1 MAFAVGAEVVVKPLA
16 NKRGVIVQT
25 APDGR
30 YRVRVENVTVWCRE
44 ADVAAPPET
53 KRGKA
58 RTSKQRPSSHPTAPG
73 SSVPP
78 VRVDLHGLTVEEAL
92 ARLVNEI
99 DRAIMKGADRVE
111 VVHGK
116 GSGRIKY
123 AVHRHLASI
132 SAVADFKVDDRNP
145 GVTWVYL

>member
-1 MAFAVGAEVVVKPLA
+1 
-16 NKRGVIVQT
+16 
-25 APDGR
+25 
-30 YRVRVENVTVWCRE
+30 
-44 ADVAAPPET
+44 
-53 KRGKA
+53 
-58 RTSKQRPSSHPTAPG
+58 
-73 SSVPP
+73 
-78 VRVDLHGLTVEEAL
+78 VDLHGLTVEEAL

-116 GSGRIKY
+116 GSGRIKH

-132 SAVADFKVDDRNP
+132 SAVADFRVDDRNP